1 MFLVRLL
8 IATGVAA
15 ATAAFTGLSAFAA
28 PTTGRS
34 TSPHTQ
40 SVSIV
45 IRVGDRVLAPNFALA
60 PGVRVRLTVVNF
72 THEFHTFT
80 VAGLK
85 VSALIQPA
93 LGLTPKTTIVAFTPH
108 ATGAFRWHCVICPSG
123 AHGRRH
129 TMNGEVYVIIDPSA
143 LP

>member
-15 ATAAFTGLSAFAA
+15 AGAAFSGFSASAA
-28 PTTGRS
+28 PTTGGPG
-34 TSPHTQ
+34 SPQVQ

-45 IRVGDRVLAPNFALA
+45 IQSGDRVLAPNFALA
-60 PGVRVRLTVVNF
+60 PGVPVRLTVVNF
-72 THEFHTFT
+72 TREFHTFT
-80 VAGLK
+80 IAGLK
-85 VSALIQPA
+85 VSALIRPA
-93 LGLTPKTTIVAFTPH
+93 VGQTSRRTIVAFTPQ
-108 ATGAFRWHCVICPSG
+108 ASGVYTWHCVICPSG

-129 TMNGEVYVIIDPSA
+129 AMSGEVYVIIDPSA